1 MCYLKACLEV
11 SKANYLVYLKQ
22 TISFSVILL
31 VCGVILASQ
40 YDLKPKIPPGY
51 KPVDAQTE
59 KGIWMELQE
68 YEKEIQRSALLV
80 KDKHVNDYVKN
91 VACRVAGDYCNDLRI
106 YVIRNPNFN
115 ASMTA
120 NGIMQIWTGLL
131 IRVSSEDELAAI
143 IGHELAHYTQ
153 LHTLERARSIIDS
166 ASAGSVLDFGLILLT
181 GVSIPVGQLAAVLN
195 VLAFSREQE
204 QEADLLGVKFIAGSS
219 YDPSAAVR
227 VWKAII
233 EEEEVAVVKRN
244 EPGIFSKTHPGAD
257 ERIVVLDSYV
267 KEHYKGLL
275 ADPKGKQRHV
285 EMLNHYYMTLMED
298 QLDTNR
304 YGRTESMLRHHRSI
318 GVDSN
323 LINYFWGEMYRQRN
337 EEGDLNKAKESYKNA
352 IQGETPVA
360 DAYLN
365 LGYIYLKQGS
375 LPEAKHYFSQYLEM
389 KPEADDRA
397 MIEFYLQE

>member
-1 MCYLKACLEV
+1 
-11 SKANYLVYLKQ
+11 
-22 TISFSVILL
+22 L
-31 VCGVILASQ
+31 VCSVILASQ
-40 YDLKPKIPPGY
+40 FDLQPKIPPGY
-51 KPVDAQTE
+51 EPVDAKTE

-80 KDKHVNDYVKN
+80 KDKHVNNYVNK
-91 VACRVAGDYCNDLRI
+91 VACRVAGDYCGDIRI

-131 IRVSSEDELAAI
+131 MRVSSEDELAAI

-153 LHTLERARSIIDS
+153 LHTLERAHNIIENMGAASI
-166 ASAGSVLDFGLILLT
+166 VDFGLVLLT
-181 GVSIPVGQLAAVLN
+181 GVYAPVGQLAAVLS

-204 QEADLLGVKFIAGSS
+204 EEADLLGVKFIAASG

-227 VWKAII
+227 VWETVI
-233 EEEEVAVVKRN
+233 EEEEQAVVKN
-244 EPGIFSKTHPGAD
+244 DEPGVFSKTHPGAE
-257 ERIVVLDSYV
+257 ERVVVLDSFI
-267 KEHYKGLL
+267 KEHYKDYKV
-275 ADPKGKQRHV
+275 DPVGKQRHV

-304 YGRTESMLRHHRSI
+304 YGRTESILRDHRSI

-323 LINYFWGEMYRQRN
+323 LTNYFWGEMYRQRN
-337 EEGDLNKAKESYKNA
+337 EEGDLEKAKESYKNA
-352 IQGETPVA
+352 TQGEKPVA

-375 LPEAKHYFSQYLEM
+375 MPEAKYNFSKYLEIN
-389 KPEADDRA
+389 PEADDRA
-397 MIEFYLQE
+397 MIEYYLQE